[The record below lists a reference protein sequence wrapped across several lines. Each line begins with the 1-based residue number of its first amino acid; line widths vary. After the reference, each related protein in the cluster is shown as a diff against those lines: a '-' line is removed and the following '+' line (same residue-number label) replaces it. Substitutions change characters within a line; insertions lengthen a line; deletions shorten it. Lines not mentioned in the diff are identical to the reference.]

1 MKSNSWKVAFAGGL
15 LLLAAAGAQAKDSGP
30 FTVALKYVP
39 QESVGSS
46 SVMLAPGLAERP
58 VVLSLADGR
67 PGSDPAVIGENAN
80 DDQMIPMRASND
92 PLAWANDVLKK
103 TATDWGVKT
112 ADKASLSLAG
122 KLVRLR
128 VLESR
133 KAVGSTYTAEVQVSF
148 ALKDARGGTLWEGA
162 VAGDATRY
170 GRKLSDEN
178 VNEVLSDA
186 TKQAYANL
194 FNTSALQDA
203 WAGKGKAVATGTAA
217 SAPAAAPAAPAIA
230 PADLLADL
238 VKLKKQGFSTDLLVD
253 YVNQKSLTKTLS
265 ADDMGKWKTAGM
277 PDEVLKAALAKGKS

>member
-1 MKSNSWKVAFAGGL
+1 MKSNSWKIVFASGL
-15 LLLAAAGAQAKDSGP
+15 ILLAAARAQAKDSSP

-39 QESVGSS
+39 QESVGST
-46 SVMLAPGLAERP
+46 SVMLAPGLGDRA

-67 PGSDPAVIGENAN
+67 PGADPAVIGENAN
-80 DDQMIPMRASND
+80 DDQTTPIRASND
-92 PLAWANDVLKK
+92 PLAWANEVLKK
-103 TATDWGVKT
+103 TSTDWGVKT
-112 ADKASLSLAG
+112 ADKAPLTLAG

-133 KAVGSTYTAEVQVSF
+133 KAVGSTYTSEVQVSF
-148 ALKDARGGTLWEGA
+148 ALKDARGGTLWEGV

-170 GRKLSDEN
+170 GRKLSEEN
-178 VNEVLSDA
+178 INEVLSDA

-203 WAGKGKAVATGTAA
+203 WGGKGKAVATPSATA
-217 SAPAAAPAAPAIA
+217 SAPAPAAPTVA

-265 ADDMGKWKTAGM
+265 ADDMGKWKAAGM
-277 PDEVLKAALAKGKS
+277 PDEVLKAALAKGKGN

>member
-1 MKSNSWKVAFAGGL
+1 MKSSTWKIVFAGGL
-15 LLLAAAGAQAKDSGP
+15 LLLATAGAQAKDSGP

-39 QESVGSS
+39 QESVGST
-46 SVMLAPGLAERP
+46 SVMLAPGLADRP

-67 PGSDPAVIGENAN
+67 PGPDPAVIGENAN
-80 DDQMIPMRASND
+80 DDQMTPMRASND
-92 PLAWANDVLKK
+92 PLAWANEVLRK
-103 TATDWGVKT
+103 TATDWGVRT
-112 ADKASLSLAG
+112 ADKAPLTLAG

-148 ALKDARGGTLWEGA
+148 ALKDARGATLWEGA

-170 GRKLSDEN
+170 GRKLSEEN

-203 WAGKGKAVATGTAA
+203 WAGKGKAVGAA
-217 SAPAAAPAAPAIA
+217 PPAPAAAPAAPAVS
-230 PADLLADL
+230 PADLLAEL

-253 YVNQKSLTKTLS
+253 YVNQKSLSRALS

-277 PDEVLKAALAKGKS
+277 PDEVLKAALAKGKGN

>member
-1 MKSNSWKVAFAGGL
+1 MKSSSWKTVLAGGL
-15 LLLAAAGAQAKDSGP
+15 LLLVTAVSQAKDSGP

-39 QESVGSS
+39 QESVGST
-46 SVMLAPGLAERP
+46 SVMLAPGLGDRP

-67 PGSDPAVIGENAN
+67 PGPDPAVIGENAN
-80 DDQMIPMRASND
+80 DDQMTPMRASND
-92 PLAWANDVLKK
+92 PLAWANEVLRK
-103 TATDWGVKT
+103 TAADWGVKT
-112 ADKASLSLAG
+112 ADKAPLSLAG

-148 ALKDARGGTLWEGA
+148 ALKDTRGGTLWEGV

-170 GRKLSDEN
+170 GRKLSEEN

-203 WAGKGKAVATGTAA
+203 WAGKGKAVATASTAA
-217 SAPAAAPAAPAIA
+217 PAPAPAASAIA
-230 PADLLADL
+230 PADLLAEL

-253 YVNQKSLTKTLS
+253 YVNQKSLTRTLS

>member
-1 MKSNSWKVAFAGGL
+1 MQSSSWKIVLAGGL
-15 LLLAAAGAQAKDSGP
+15 LLLGTAVAQAKDSGP

-46 SVMLAPGLAERP
+46 SVMLAPGLVDRP

-67 PGSDPAVIGENAN
+67 PGPDPAVIGENAN
-80 DDQMIPMRASND
+80 DDQMTPMRASND
-92 PLAWANDVLKK
+92 PLAWANEVLKK

-112 ADKASLSLAG
+112 ADKAPLALAG

-148 ALKDARGGTLWEGA
+148 ALKDARGGTLWEGV

-170 GRKLSDEN
+170 GRKLSEEN
-178 VNEVLSDA
+178 VSEVLSDA
-186 TKQAYANL
+186 TKQAFANL
-194 FNTSALQDA
+194 FNTSGLQDA
-203 WAGKGKAVATGTAA
+203 WAGKGRPVAATAA
-217 SAPAAAPAAPAIA
+217 ASAAAPAAPAVT
-230 PADLLADL
+230 PADLLAEL

-253 YVNQKSLTKTLS
+253 YVNQKSLSRTLS

-277 PDEVLKAALAKGKS
+277 PDEVLKAALAKGKAN